1 MRRQEAESSF
11 EVRGMSEEVRGMS
24 EEFGGKRNEVGGLL
38 ALRSP
43 LPAPRSTLLA
53 LFSSLLASSLSAAE
67 LPTGYEELADGLRFS
82 GANWIE
88 TGYCHTERDK
98 IECEITVDA
107 TQPNA
112 SAAVFGTEGAG
123 DATRAFAFYVK
134 SDGDDVATYTFGGSV
149 SGAWFPRG
157 DRATLRLEPANADW
171 EVLGGGSGA
180 MQLRGA
186 SPAAGLTPL
195 LIGNINSAAYQ
206 GESVP
211 GEAGIAMTLHG
222 LKVWYGG
229 LELVHD
235 YVPCRNGAGEE
246 GLYDTVSGDFLPI
259 KGGTPPEP
267 EQPVITSITV
277 DRENDVVRVGVATK
291 PGVTYALLR
300 SPTVAPR
307 SAYMSI
313 GVEAVATTDTLTLTD
328 ADKDRPKSQAFYI
341 VDFWNRK

>member
-1 MRRQEAESSF
+1 MRAKSEEGRAK
-11 EVRGMSEEVRGMS
+11 REEVR
-24 EEFGGKRNEVGGLL
+24 GKRNEVRG
-38 ALRSP
+38 
-43 LPAPRSTLLA
+43 LLA

-67 LPTGYEELADGLRFS
+67 LPTGYEELKDGLRFS
-82 GANWIE
+82 GANWVE
-88 TGYCHTERDK
+88 TGYCHTERDR

-107 TQPNA
+107 AQTNA
-112 SAAVFGTEGAG
+112 SAAVFGTDGAG
-123 DATRAFAFYVK
+123 DVTRAFAFYVRK
-134 SDGDDVATYTFGGSV
+134 DGDDVATYTFGGSV

-171 EVLGGGSGA
+171 EVLGGGSGS
-180 MQLRGA
+180 MQLRGT
-186 SPAAGLTPL
+186 SPAAGRTPL
-195 LIGNINSAAYQ
+195 LIGNVNSAAYR

-211 GEAGIAMTLHG
+211 GEAGIAMTLHS

-259 KGGTPPEP
+259 KGGTEPEP
-267 EQPVITSITV
+267 PVITSITV
-277 DRENDVVRVGVATK
+277 DRERDVVRVGFTTQ
-291 PGVTYALLR
+291 PGFTYVLLR

-307 SAYMSI
+307 SAYVSI

-341 VDFWNRK
+341 VEAR

>member
-1 MRRQEAESSF
+1 MDERSLDAIYRYSSKRIAEVSLAKKRYLYDS
-11 EVRGMSEEVRGMS
+11 VDWSDRLIGLKGARGTAKTTLHLIAL
-24 EEFGGKRNEVGGLL
+24 FLL
-38 ALRSP
+38 ALP
-43 LPAPRSTLLA
+43 
-53 LFSSLLASSLSAAE
+53 SSLLALPSSLSPLE
-67 LPTGYEELADGLRFS
+67 NGLQFNGS
-82 GANWIE
+82 NWIE
-88 TGYCHTERDK
+88 TGYCHTERDR

-107 TQPNA
+107 AQANA
-112 SAAVFGTEGAG
+112 SAAVFGTDGAG

-134 SDGDDVATYTFGGSV
+134 TDGDDAATYTFGGSV

-157 DRATLRLEPANADW
+157 ARATLRLEPANADW
-171 EVLGGGSGA
+171 EVLGGGSGS

-195 LIGNINSAAYQ
+195 LIGNVNSAAYR

-222 LKVWYGG
+222 FKVWYGG

-267 EQPVITSITV
+267 EQPVITLITV
-277 DRENDVVRVGVATK
+277 DQANDVVRVGVATK

-341 VDFWNRK
+341 VEAR

>member
-1 MRRQEAESSF
+1 MRVKRL
-11 EVRGMSEEVRGMS
+11 EVRVKRLEVRAKSEEVRG
-24 EEFGGKRNEVGGLL
+24 KRNEVRGLL
-38 ALRSP
+38 ALPSP
-43 LPAPRSTLLA
+43 LLALPSSLLA
-53 LFSSLLASSLSAAE
+53 LFLLALPSSLLALPSSLLALPSSLSPLE
-67 LPTGYEELADGLRFS
+67 NGLQFNGS
-82 GANWIE
+82 NWIE
-88 TGYCHTERDK
+88 TGYCHTERDR

-107 TQPNA
+107 AQANV

-123 DATRAFAFYVK
+123 DETRAFAFYVRK
-134 SDGDDVATYTFGGSV
+134 DGDDVATYTFGGSV

-171 EVLGGGSGA
+171 EVLGGGSGS

-186 SPAAGLTPL
+186 SPAEGRTPL
-195 LIGNINSAAYQ
+195 LIGNVNAAAYQ

-277 DRENDVVRVGVATK
+277 DQANDVVRVGVATK

-300 SPTVAPR
+300 SPTVTPR
-307 SAYMSI
+307 SAYVPI
-313 GVEAVATTDTLTLTD
+313 GVEAVATTDALTLTD
-328 ADKDRPKSQAFYI
+328 ADKDRPKDQAFYI
-341 VDFWNRK
+341 VEAR

>member
-1 MRRQEAESSF
+1 MRAKSE
-11 EVRGMSEEVRGMS
+11 EVRAKSEEVRG
-24 EEFGGKRNEVGGLL
+24 KRNEVRG
-38 ALRSP
+38 
-43 LPAPRSTLLA
+43 LLA

-67 LPTGYEELADGLRFS
+67 LPTGYEELKDGLRFS
-82 GANWIE
+82 GANWVE
-88 TGYCHTERDK
+88 TGYCHTERDR

-107 TQPNA
+107 AQAHA

-123 DATRAFAFYVK
+123 DVTRAFAFYVRK
-134 SDGDDVATYTFGGSV
+134 DGDDVATYTFGGSV

-157 DRATLRLEPANADW
+157 ARATLRLEPANADW
-171 EVLGGGSGA
+171 EVLGGGSGS
-180 MQLRGA
+180 MQLRGT
-186 SPAAGLTPL
+186 SPAAGRTPL
-195 LIGNINSAAYQ
+195 LIGNVNSAAYR

-211 GEAGIAMTLHG
+211 GEAGIAMTLHS

-259 KGGTPPEP
+259 KGGTEPEP
-267 EQPVITSITV
+267 PVITSITV
-277 DRENDVVRVGVATK
+277 DRERDVVRVGFTTQ
-291 PGVTYALLR
+291 PGFTYVLLR

-307 SAYMSI
+307 SAYVSI

-341 VDFWNRK
+341 VEAR

>member
-1 MRRQEAESSF
+1 MRKQEAESSF
-11 EVRGMSEEVRGMS
+11 EVRGMSEEFR
-24 EEFGGKRNEVGGLL
+24 GKREEVSSLFPS
-38 ALRSP
+38 RT
-43 LPAPRSTLLA
+43 RLLA
-53 LFSSLLASSLSAAE
+53 LFSSLLAPSLLASSLSAAE
-67 LPTGYEELADGLRFS
+67 LPTGYEELKDGLRFS
-82 GANWIE
+82 GANWVE
-88 TGYCHTERDK
+88 TGYCHTERDR

-107 TQPNA
+107 AQANA
-112 SAAVFGTEGAG
+112 SAAVFGTNGAG
-123 DATRAFAFYVK
+123 DETRAFAFYVK

-171 EVLGGGSGA
+171 EVLGGGSGS

-186 SPAAGLTPL
+186 SPAEGRTPL

-211 GEAGIAMTLHG
+211 GEAGVAMTLHG
-222 LKVWYGG
+222 FKIWYGG

-235 YVPCRNGAGEE
+235 YIPCRNGAGEE

-277 DRENDVVRVGVATK
+277 DRERDEVRIGVETK
-291 PGVTYALLR
+291 IGVTYVLR
-300 SPTVAPR
+300 RGETLGVVREGTGSMVVDGPTVAT
-307 SAYMSI
+307 
-313 GVEAVATTDTLTLTD
+313 GTTLTLTD
-328 ADKDRPKSQAFYI
+328 ADKDRPKNQAFYI
-341 VDFWNRK
+341 VEAM